1 MIGKEGILI
10 SFSISSKAE
19 VTEFTVSASLTVAEV
34 CLDNFSFKEGIDL
47 MCLAIKL
54 LFSSIQQW
62 QNDAIDSQTEDEENK
77 TDGRKYLKK
86 EYVRKLTNQVLSKL
100 KSSLSPDMSGY
111 YRSDALSRELEVR
124 LLNNVIV
131 I

>member
-1 MIGKEGILI
+1 MIGKDEIFM
-10 SFSISSKAE
+10 SFSISTKAE

-34 CLDNFSFKEGIDL
+34 CLKNFSFQEGIDL
-47 MCLAIKL
+47 MFLAIKL

-77 TDGRKYLKK
+77 TDGRKYLIK
-86 EYVRKLTNQVLSKL
+86 ECLRKLTNQVLSKL
-100 KSSLSPDMSGY
+100 KSSLSPNMSEY

>member
-1 MIGKEGILI
+1 
-10 SFSISSKAE
+10 
-19 VTEFTVSASLTVAEV
+19 
-34 CLDNFSFKEGIDL
+34 

-86 EYVRKLTNQVLSKL
+86 EYVRKLANQVLSKL